1 MPYDEKIET
10 GLTTEHMALIY
21 NIKAFCVCVCVCV
34 CVCACVCVGVYVCVC
49 VHNQSTTII
58 LYRRHITN
66 IIIYNYIK

>member
-34 CVCACVCVGVYVCVC
+34 CACVCVGVYVCVY
-49 VHNQSTTII
+49 II
-58 LYRRHITN
+58 SLQRLY
-66 IIIYNYIK
+66 YIEGT